1 MSLYEILKENSQNLE
16 GKKIAEAAAGMVNCM
31 GRQTKKL
38 EEILGDEQ
46 TKKRFQKI
54 SVAYVKTLKQ
64 MWDAD
69 AYDGR
74 NAAAC
79 EVASA
84 LCSYPGFSKIE
95 TITSWDGAAPVRTC
109 PVKSL
114 SEWSLKHG
122 CFPDYDG
129 VAAWNMAME
138 HRTLQQSFAELCF
151 ICIRKM
157 FDELA
162 DSGADAYMESRVS
175 YEWTALPFI

>member
-1 MSLYEILKENSQNLE
+1 MSLYEILKENSQNLS
-16 GKKIAEAAAGMVNCM
+16 GKKIAKAAADMVNCM
-31 GRQTKKL
+31 CKQTKKL
-38 EEILGDEQ
+38 EEILDNEQ
-46 TKKRFQKI
+46 ARERFQKI

-69 AYDGR
+69 AYDER

-79 EVASA
+79 EVASV

-95 TITSWDGAAPVRTC
+95 KITDWDGTAPVRTC
-109 PVKSL
+109 SIKSL
-114 SEWSLKHG
+114 SEWLLKHG

-151 ICIRKM
+151 ICIKKM

-162 DSGADAYMESRVS
+162 DYGADAYMESRAV